1 MIVFS
6 FFFSHLTALFLSLL
20 CPPPKK
26 KKKKQ
31 LAWAVD
37 LESRPVALHFLPELN
52 ACFAATVAGRLALV
66 GSPDGDVEEM
76 DMDGWAEMDLDPSEE
91 PEGWSGSGDDDLDD
105 DDDDEEFDD
114 DDDDW
119 DDDDDD
125 DDDDLD
131 DDEDHDDD

>member
-1 MIVFS
+1 MFS
-6 FFFSHLTALFLSLL
+6 FFLPLRLDCFFIFFSHLTALFLSLL

-66 GSPDGDVEEM
+66 GSPDGDVEEI
-76 DMDGWAEMDLDPSEE
+76 GTVAA
-91 PEGWSGSGDDDLDD
+91 GIAAAGSTSSA
-105 DDDDEEFDD
+105 
-114 DDDDW
+114 
-119 DDDDDD
+119 
-125 DDDDLD
+125 
-131 DDEDHDDD
+131 